1 MSKSWKNGDIYRWSW
16 NDDEYDKRGLEIQS
30 GTLYWCCSRIG
41 IVDEDYLVDTYWGYG
56 SNNKFFTKEQC
67 TEKIDLVYVG
77 NINELEEADPRQRAY
92 YLDEDCVDLRHA
104 NNRSD
109 SNFYIRKGA
118 KKNLDKMKRV
128 LQREIR
134 DKEESIEY
142 VLSQIKNSKSLLQ
155 ELTED
160 SNMCLDKETCLS
172 DTYWRGEG

>member
-1 MSKSWKNGDIYRWSW
+1 M
-16 NDDEYDKRGLEIQS
+16 
-30 GTLYWCCSRIG
+30 
-41 IVDEDYLVDTYWGYG
+41 
-56 SNNKFFTKEQC
+56 
-67 TEKIDLVYVG
+67 YVG

-104 NNRSD
+104 NNSSD
-109 SNFYIRKGA
+109 GNFYIRKGA

-142 VLSQIKNSKSLLQ
+142 VLRHIRNSKALLQ

-160 SNMCLDKETCLS
+160 SNLYLERETCLS
-172 DTYWRGEG
+172 DTYWRDEE